1 MSKKKNAHSTP
12 IENQA
17 ETVAATV
24 LATHGRNFMVELNTP
39 LTDVAARWQCVTRN
53 RRNDIAVG
61 DIVTVQATGEA
72 QGVIETVEPRRSLLY
87 RSDAFKSKLFA
98 ANVTQVWV
106 VVATE
111 PHFAPE
117 LIQRA
122 VLAAQAA
129 QIDCAVILNKVDLT
143 DYLAGARH
151 LLAAQGLAELGVP
164 IIEVSAKDEAA
175 TRAALLPRLTGQS
188 TLLMGQSGMGK
199 SSLLNVLIP
208 DASARTQAISAALNS
223 GKHTT
228 TFTQLY
234 RLQVAAGINEIT
246 LGATPSYLVDSPGFQ
261 AFGLAHLGEEDLL
274 HAFSEFHPYISHC
287 RFYNCTHQ
295 DEPACG
301 VRAAVEA
308 GTINAS
314 RYALYKQILQEHY
327 YAVEQR
333 RGWH

>member
-1 MSKKKNAHSTP
+1 MSKKKTTLARSVPATSLA
-12 IENQA
+12 ENL
-17 ETVAATV
+17 TATV

-39 LTDVAARWQCVTRN
+39 VADTAARWQCVTRN

-72 QGVIETVEPRRSLLY
+72 QGVIESVEPRRSLLY

-129 QIDCAVILNKVDLT
+129 QIDCAVLLNKVDLT

-164 IIEVSAKDEAA
+164 IIEVSAKNEAA
-175 TRAALLPRLTGQS
+175 TRAMLLPRLTGQS

-234 RLQVAAGINEIT
+234 RLQAET
-246 LGATPSYLVDSPGFQ
+246 SEDTSPTYLVDSPGFQ
-261 AFGLAHLGEEDLL
+261 AFGLAHLGEEALL
-274 HAFSEFHPYISHC
+274 HAFSEFHPHIPQC

-308 GTINAS
+308 GQINS
-314 RYALYKQILQEHY
+314 HRYELYKQILQEHH
-327 YAVEQR
+327 YAIGQR
-333 RGWH
+333 RGWA

>member
-1 MSKKKNAHSTP
+1 MSKKKTTLARSVPATSL
-12 IENQA
+12 A
-17 ETVAATV
+17 ETLIATV
-24 LATHGRNFMVELNTP
+24 LATHGRNFMVELTP
-39 LTDVAARWQCVTRN
+39 PFVDTAARWQCVTRN

-61 DIVTVQATGEA
+61 DIVTVQATGAA
-72 QGVIETVEPRRSLLY
+72 QGVIESVEPRRSLLY

-129 QIDCAVILNKVDLT
+129 QIACAVLLNKVDLT
-143 DYLAGARH
+143 DYLVGAQR

-175 TRAALLPRLTGQS
+175 TRAMLLPRLTGQS

-234 RLQVAAGINEIT
+234 RLQAEASEDSSPT
-246 LGATPSYLVDSPGFQ
+246 YLVDSPGFQ
-261 AFGLAHLGEEDLL
+261 AFGLAHLGEKALL
-274 HAFSEFHPYISHC
+274 HAFSEFHPYIPHC

-301 VRAAVEA
+301 VRGAVEA
-308 GTINAS
+308 GTINPN
-314 RYALYKQILQEHY
+314 RYALYKQILQEHG
-327 YAVEQR
+327 YAIEQR

>member
-1 MSKKKNAHSTP
+1 MSKKKSAHSAP
-12 IENQA
+12 IANQA

-39 LTDVAARWQCVTRN
+39 LADVAARWQCVTRN

-175 TRAALLPRLTGQS
+175 TRATLLQRLTGQS

-234 RLQVAAGINEIT
+234 RLQAAAGAS
-246 LGATPSYLVDSPGFQ
+246 ATPTYLVDSPGFQ
-261 AFGLAHLGEEDLL
+261 AFGLAHLGEEALL
-274 HAFSEFHPYISHC
+274 HAFSEFHPHIPQC

-308 GTINAS
+308 SQINAH
-314 RYALYKQILQEHY
+314 RYDLYKQILQEHH
-327 YAVEQR
+327 YAVGQR
-333 RGWH
+333 RGWA